1 MGCGRKLSQ
10 PIFLQDGRQPV
21 IRHEYRG
28 DMAARHMEI
37 EDKKSL
43 RHRLLMEQ
51 IVAQRYISL
60 DEVSRRF
67 SVTTQTARRDIMEL
81 EKQGKLR
88 RLHGGAMI
96 ANSIEPGELRSRR
109 IRNAQAKERI
119 GVCVA
124 GLIDDGASVFLDT
137 GSTCE
142 AIARALVCRKNLRVV
157 SYSLRIAAY
166 LSEVTD
172 FIIAVPGGFV
182 RHVDGGVFQEKTPS
196 FISGFK
202 FDTAIVSVSGVDD
215 EGDLC
220 DDDQGEVEAVRS
232 AMGQAQ
238 KVLLAVDSSKFGHR
252 GHVRLGSLGEVDL
265 LVSEAAPPEPIA
277 AAARLGGVSFHRA

>member
-1 MGCGRKLSQ
+1 
-10 PIFLQDGRQPV
+10 
-21 IRHEYRG
+21 
-28 DMAARHMEI
+28 MEI
-37 EDKKSL
+37 EDKKSF

-96 ANSIEPGELRSRR
+96 ANSVEPSELRSRR

-119 GVCVA
+119 GACVA
-124 GLIDDGASVFLDT
+124 GLVENGSSIFIDT

-142 AIARALVCRKNLRVV
+142 AVARAIVCCKNLRVV

-172 FIIAVPGGFV
+172 FTIAVPGGFV
-182 RHVDGGVFQEKTPS
+182 RHVDGGVFRESTPS

-202 FDTAIVSVSGVDD
+202 FDLAIVSASGLDE

-220 DDDQGEVEAVRS
+220 DDDQGEVEAVQS
-232 AMGQAQ
+232 AMRQAR
-238 KVLLAVDSSKFGHR
+238 KVLLAIDSSKFGHR
-252 GHVRLGSLGEVDL
+252 GHVRLGSLNDVDL
-265 LVSEAAPPEPIA
+265 LVSDADLPDPIA
-277 AAARLGGVSFHRA
+277 AVARLGEVTFLRA

>member
-10 PIFLQDGRQPV
+10 PIFLQDDWQAV
-21 IRHEYRG
+21 IRREYWG
-28 DMAARHMEI
+28 DMAARQMEF

-67 SVTTQTARRDIMEL
+67 AVTTQTARRDIMEL

-109 IRNAQAKERI
+109 VRNAQAKERI
-119 GVCVA
+119 GACVA
-124 GLIDDGASVFLDT
+124 DLIEDGASIFLDT

-142 AIARALVCRKNLRVV
+142 AIARAIVCRKNLRVV

-182 RHVDGGVFQEKTPS
+182 RHVDGGVFQERTPS
-196 FISGFK
+196 FIAGFK
-202 FDTAIVSVSGVDD
+202 FDMAIVSVSGVDD

-232 AMGQAQ
+232 AMGQAH
-238 KVLLAVDSSKFGHR
+238 KVLLAVDGSKFGNR
-252 GHVRLGSLGEVDL
+252 GHVRLGSLNEVDL
-265 LVSEAAPPEPIA
+265 LVSEADPPESIA
-277 AAARLGGVSFHRA
+277 SAARLGGVTFHRA